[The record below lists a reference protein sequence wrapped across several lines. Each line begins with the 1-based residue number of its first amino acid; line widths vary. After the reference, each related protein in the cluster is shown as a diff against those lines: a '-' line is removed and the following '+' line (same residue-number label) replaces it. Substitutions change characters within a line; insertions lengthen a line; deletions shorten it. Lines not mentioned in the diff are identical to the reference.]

1 MKPLFWLCYRRD
13 TRLVG
18 VVIVEAGE
26 LIEARM
32 LAAIS
37 GLDKLAD
44 FSEGWELTAQH
55 RAMVSANLVGRM
67 LSPDEAAR
75 LAAWIESEAIRKNS
89 QTAQL
94 DRILLATD
102 RPQYDGTARRRAS
115 FA

>member
-26 LIEARM
+26 LYAARM

-44 FSEGWELTAQH
+44 FSEGWELSAQH
-55 RAMVSANLVGRM
+55 RAMISANLIGRM

-94 DRILLATD
+94 DRILLTTD
-102 RPQYDGTARRRAS
+102 QRPYDGAARGRAS
-115 FA
+115 VA